1 MNLLRAVSLFVQLLI
16 FGIAIALGVFN
27 IIPLWAAV
35 ILAILSFILNGY
47 ITLGLLRLLLGTDR
61 FADLVAKARSE
72 QPNRRNKYRKRV
84 LRILAR

>member
-72 QPNRRNKYRKRV
+72 QPNRRNK
-84 LRILAR
+84 